1 VGILWIKVNRT
12 MSKLLTQSAEIS
24 EFPPESSQIV
34 EVVFLVDLARFRCQ
48 LFLDEVENGISQLE
62 FTKKIALD
70 FQNTLHLVTK
80 RQFVY
85 VVVMETLSNRGQ
97 TNSAKFKIFTTER
110 GQIIVKRAW
119 PVAFDGVQVQDFVG
133 EKGKRLSRR
142 TQLGNLLCT
151 DDVVGYRTVF

>member
-1 VGILWIKVNRT
+1 

-62 FTKKIALD
+62 FTKKKIALD
-70 FQNTLHLVTK
+70 FQNTLHLVTI

-85 VVVMETLSNRGQ
+85 VVVMETLSIADKQ
-97 TNSAKFKIFTTER
+97 IAPNSKYSQHNEAK
-110 GQIIVKRAW
+110 
-119 PVAFDGVQVQDFVG
+119 
-133 EKGKRLSRR
+133 L
-142 TQLGNLLCT
+142 
-151 DDVVGYRTVF
+151 

>member
-1 VGILWIKVNRT
+1 ML
-12 MSKLLTQSAEIS
+12 KLLTQSAEIS

-62 FTKKIALD
+62 FTKKKIALD
-70 FQNTLHLVTK
+70 FKNTLHLVTI

-85 VVVMETLSNRGQ
+85 VVVMETLSIADKQ
-97 TNSAKFKIFTTER
+97 IAPNSKYSQQNEAKC
-110 GQIIVKRAW
+110 AS

-142 TQLGNLLCT
+142 TQLGNSLCT
-151 DDVVGYRTVF
+151 DSVVGYRTVF

>member
-1 VGILWIKVNRT
+1 

-70 FQNTLHLVTK
+70 FQNTLHLVTI

-85 VVVMETLSNRGQ
+85 VVVMETLSNRRQ

-110 GQIIVKRAW
+110 GQMCVARRVRRSSSSRFRWRKRKEVKSTYPTWKFALHRQCCGLSNCFLSKQKREL
-119 PVAFDGVQVQDFVG
+119 PEFV
-133 EKGKRLSRR
+133 RR
-142 TQLGNLLCT
+142 
-151 DDVVGYRTVF
+151 